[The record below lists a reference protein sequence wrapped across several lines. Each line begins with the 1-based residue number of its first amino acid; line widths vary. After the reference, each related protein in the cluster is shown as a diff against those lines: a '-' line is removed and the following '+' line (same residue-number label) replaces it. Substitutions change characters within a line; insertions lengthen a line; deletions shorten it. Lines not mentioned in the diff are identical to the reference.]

1 MSTIYVRT
9 LKHAEHTVFCV
20 ADGQKKYYDPQFGTQ
35 VPYSSGQ
42 QVKRSIID
50 SLNAE
55 LNMPGSPTTFF
66 WDVNKKKELSE
77 GEVAGTCNPTYPDQL
92 LGGWMYAAKG
102 GRERTLKRRSPLSI
116 SAMRALHPK
125 LSGINSEN
133 LTFDRSDRPNNNV
146 IVRDEKGNQLTEEQI
161 QDLLAGKDRS
171 LTRKWIPGNNRASGL
186 FVMDIAIDLRRLF
199 SVNLNPFEPEIT
211 PDVETQLRE
220 NGWVESENVFGPCLV
235 APKENREKL
244 IPALADAIL
253 NWKITSN
260 QSRTFSLMET
270 LAISVSDNA
279 NKVASSIRAKL
290 VGDGDKVMPIVE
302 EELDGVKTFV
312 TLPAAGYV
320 LTTKEKAT
328 ALDDARK
335 YLIEQMTAFDYEN
348 QLQPN

>member
-1 MSTIYVRT
+1 MNTIYVRT

-20 ADGQKKYYDPQFGTQ
+20 ADGQKRYTDPQFGKT

-42 QVKRSIID
+42 QIKRSIMD
-50 SLNAE
+50 TLNAE
-55 LNMPGSPTTFF
+55 LNTAGSPTTFF
-66 WDVNKKKELSE
+66 FDLNQKGELSE
-77 GEVAGTCNPTYPDQL
+77 GEVSGACNPSHPDQL

-102 GRERTLKRRSPLSI
+102 GKERTLKRRSPLSI

-125 LSGINSEN
+125 LAGTTLEN
-133 LTFDRSDRPNNNV
+133 MTFDRSDRPNNKI
-146 IVRDEKGNQLTEEQI
+146 IVRDEKGNELSAEQI
-161 QDLLAGKDRS
+161 QEVLSGKDRS
-171 LTRKWIPGNNRASGL
+171 LTRKWIRESSRASGL

-211 PDVETQLRE
+211 PDVETQLRD
-220 NGWVESENVFGPCLV
+220 NGWVASKNVFGPCLV
-235 APKENREKL
+235 APKSVRDKL

-270 LAISVSDNA
+270 LAVTVSDNA

-290 VGDGDKVMPIVE
+290 VGDGDKVMPIIE
-302 EELDGVKTFV
+302 EELEGVKTFV

-320 LTTKEKAT
+320 LTTNEKAT
-328 ALDDARK
+328 ALDEARTF
-335 YLIEQMTAFDYEN
+335 LIGQLLSFDYEN
-348 QLQPN
+348 QLKPA